1 MRKIVEK
8 ITKKK
13 NREKREIIINA
24 EKLETRVALL
34 LNGRL
39 DDFFVE
45 HPTEDRLVGS
55 IFKGRIQNLED
66 GLQAAFIDI
75 GMAKNAFIHYW
86 DMIPEDMVRLE
97 MEEGL
102 SRSTKKKK
110 RKKYESGEMAKKFR
124 VGSEI
129 LVQVTKDAIGTK
141 GPRVSANL
149 SIPGRYL
156 VMMPQS
162 KLKGVSRK
170 IEDNKERDR
179 LKSILAR
186 LPVPEN
192 IGFII
197 RTAGSGAR
205 KTAFARDLRVLIET
219 WKDIDEGIKKAPAP
233 ARLYH
238 EPDLIERVVRD
249 SLTDEID
256 RILID
261 SREEYDRVREFVS
274 RISRWSKRHIKRYEG
289 DAPIFEYLDIERQIN
304 NAFRRQVWLPGGGYL
319 VFDETEALVAID
331 INTGR
336 HKGGNSQEESIT
348 QVNLESAEEIARQ
361 LRLRNVGGL
370 VVIDFIDMK
379 QRKNRKAVYNCL
391 REAMKTD
398 TARTNILPISDLGL
412 LEMTRQRQEESIRS
426 GSFSDCPYCKGR
438 GVVRSLLSTSVDLQR
453 HIVEVVRKHAKEEG
467 GMDLA
472 ITVHPQVLDRLRR
485 EDEHILVE
493 LETKY
498 GAHMTFIAQPKLHA
512 NEFRISDPD
521 HKEIIYY
528 NNVDKSPRILL

>member
-8 ITKKK
+8 LATKKET
-13 NREKREIIINA
+13 RQKREIIINA
-24 EKLETRVALL
+24 EQLETRVAFLV
-34 LNGRL
+34 NGRL
-39 DDFFVE
+39 DNFFVE

-75 GMAKNAFIHYW
+75 GMKKNAFIHYW
-86 DMIPEDMVRLE
+86 DMVPEDMVRLE

-102 SRSTKKKK
+102 SRSTKKRK
-110 RKKYESGEMAKKFR
+110 RKKYQAGEMAKQFK
-124 VGSEI
+124 VGQEI

-170 IEDNKERDR
+170 IEDDKERER
-179 LKSILAR
+179 LKKILAR
-186 LPVPEN
+186 LPVPDN

-219 WKDIDEGIKKAPAP
+219 WKDIEDGIKNAPAP

-249 SLTDEID
+249 SLTEEVD

-261 SREEYDRVREFVS
+261 NRDEYERIRSLLS
-274 RISRWSKRHIKRYEG
+274 RISRWSKRHIKLYEG
-289 DAPIFEYLDIERQIN
+289 DAPILEYLDVERQID
-304 NAFRRQVWLPGGGYL
+304 NAFRRKVWLPGGGYL
-319 VFDETEALVAID
+319 IFDETEALVAID

-336 HKGGNSQEESIT
+336 HKGGDSQEESIT

-379 QRKNRKAVYNCL
+379 QRKNRNAVYRRL
-391 REAMKTD
+391 REAMADD

-426 GSFSDCPYCKGR
+426 GAFTECPYCKGR
-438 GVVRSLLSTSVDLQR
+438 GVVKSILSTSVDLQR
-453 HIVEVVRKHAKEEG
+453 HIMEVVRKHGKDGNME
-467 GMDLA
+467 LS
-472 ITVHPQVLDRLRR
+472 ITVHPMLLDRLRR
-485 EDEHILVE
+485 EDEQILVD
-493 LETKY
+493 LETKH
-498 GAHMTFIAQPKLHA
+498 GAHMTFIAQPQLHTS
-512 NEFRISDPD
+512 EFIIADP
-521 HKEIIYY
+521 HTKETYY
-528 NNVDKSPRILL
+528 NNVDKGTRVIL